1 MPTLTAYALYPHKEW
16 KVNMLRT
23 QDYVALEDRYNAH
36 NYQPLD
42 VVITQ
47 AEGVWVWDVEGRKY
61 LDCLSAYSAINQGHC
76 HPCIVRA
83 MVGQAQRL
91 ALTSRAFRNDQLPLL
106 AKELCEL
113 TGYEMML
120 PMNSGAEAVE
130 TAIKAARKWGYTVK
144 GVSDDRAEIIVC
156 TGNFHG
162 RTITIITFSPEE
174 EYRDGFGPFTPGFK
188 LIPYGDADALERA
201 ITPRTVAFLFE
212 PVQGEGGVVVPPEGY
227 IRRVRDICTRHNVLM
242 IADEIQTGLGRTGK
256 LLACEHEG
264 VRPDVVTLG
273 KALSGGMYP
282 VSAVLSS
289 REVLGVFGPGDHGS
303 TFGGSPLACAVARE
317 ALKVIVDEHLCERAA
332 ELGDY
337 LLARLREIQSPH
349 VALCR
354 GKGLLVGIVLKPE
367 AGGARRFCE
376 ALKERGVLTK
386 DTHGTVIRLAPP
398 LVITKEEL
406 DWMLE
411 RIAEVLE

>member
-1 MPTLTAYALYPHKEW
+1 M
-16 KVNMLRT
+16 NMLRT
-23 QDYVALEDRYNAH
+23 QDYVALENRYNAH

-42 VVITQ
+42 VVITR

-61 LDCLSAYSAINQGHC
+61 LDCLSAYSALNQGHC
-76 HPCIVRA
+76 HPRIVRA
-83 MVGQAQRL
+83 MVEQARRL

-113 TGYEMML
+113 TGYEMVL

-144 GVSDDRAEIIVC
+144 GVADDRAEIIVC

-201 ITPRTVAFLFE
+201 ITPDTVAFLVE
-212 PVQGEGGVVVPPEGY
+212 PMQGEGGVVVPPEGY
-227 IRRVRDICTRHNVLM
+227 IRRVREICTRHDVLM

-264 VRPDVVTLG
+264 VQPDVVTLG

-289 REVLGVFGPGDHGS
+289 REVLGVFGPGEHGS
-303 TFGGSPLACAVARE
+303 TFGGNPLACAVARE
-317 ALKVIVDEHLCERAA
+317 ALKVIVDEHLCERSA
-332 ELGDY
+332 ELGEY
-337 LLARLREIQSPH
+337 LMARLRGIQSPY

-354 GKGLLVGIVLKPE
+354 GKGLFVGIVLKPE

-376 ALKERGVLTK
+376 ALKERGVLAK

-406 DWMLE
+406 DWALE
-411 RIAEVLE
+411 RIAEVLAMP

>member
-1 MPTLTAYALYPHKEW
+1 
-16 KVNMLRT
+16 VNALRT
-23 QDYVALEDRYNAH
+23 QDYIAMEDGYNAH
-36 NYQPLD
+36 NYKPLD
-42 VVITQ
+42 VVITRG
-47 AEGVWVWDVEGRKY
+47 EGVWVWDVEGRRY
-61 LDCLSAYSAINQGHC
+61 LDCLSAYSAVNQGHS
-76 HPCIVRA
+76 HPRIVGA
-83 MVGQAQRL
+83 MVEQAQRL

-144 GVSDDRAEIIVC
+144 GVGDDRAEIIAC
-156 TGNFHG
+156 SGNFHG
-162 RTITIITFSPEE
+162 RTITLISFSPDEQ
-174 EYRDGFGPFTPGFK
+174 YRDGFGPFTPGFR
-188 LIPYGDADALERA
+188 LVPYGDADALERA
-201 ITPRTVAFLFE
+201 ITSRTVAFLFE
-212 PVQGEGGVVVPPEGY
+212 PVQGEGGVVVPPAGY
-227 IRRVRDICTRHNVLM
+227 LRRVREICARHNVLM
-242 IADEIQTGLGRTGK
+242 VADEIQTGLGRTGK
-256 LLACEHEG
+256 LLACDHEG

-303 TFGGSPLACAVARE
+303 TFGGSPLACAVARK
-317 ALKVIVDEHLCERAA
+317 ALDIIVDEHLCERAA

-337 LLARLREIQSPH
+337 LLARLREIESPH

-354 GKGLLVGIVLKPE
+354 GKGLLVGIVLRPQ

-376 ALKERGVLTK
+376 ALRERGVLAK

-398 LVITKEEL
+398 LVVTKEEL
-406 DWMLE
+406 DWALE
-411 RIAEVLE
+411 RIAEVLAMPQAQSGRSG